1 MNNNVRYVNLDN
13 NAGKNLEFLN
23 LGNILGDRNRDYNL
37 GKNPRFENLGK
48 NLEYGNLCFN
58 LGRNLG

>member
-13 NAGKNLEFLN
+13 NAGEFLN